1 MTLVSK
7 AFTTNLG
14 AFLRATGPF
23 FACVRLNFKQGWL
36 RLSMGGVPKV
46 VPPAPASLAL
56 PSLLLALPML
66 PREARLARVRK
77 KGPKSLKVNLTTVLV
92 FLLELFL
99 APAGLFQVQFL
110 FSISTLALLLGQCP
124 I

>member
-1 MTLVSK
+1 M
-7 AFTTNLG
+7 
-14 AFLRATGPF
+14 PF
-23 FACVRLNFKQGWL
+23 FAYVRLNFEQEWL
-36 RLSMGGVPKV
+36 RLSMRGVPKV
-46 VPPAPASLAL
+46 VPPAPAF
-56 PSLLLALPML
+56 LALPML

>member
-1 MTLVSK
+1 VTLVSK

-46 VPPAPASLAL
+46 FRPPQLSYYLLSFTFAS
-56 PSLLLALPML
+56 
-66 PREARLARVRK
+66 ARSAVGPGKK
-77 KGPKSLKVNLTTVLV
+77 KGTEVP
-92 FLLELFL
+92 
-99 APAGLFQVQFL
+99 
-110 FSISTLALLLGQCP
+110 
-124 I
+124 

>member
-14 AFLRATGPF
+14 AFLRATMPF
-23 FACVRLNFKQGWL
+23 FAYVRLTFEQEWL
-36 RLSMGGVPKV
+36 RFSMRGVPKV
-46 VPPAPASLAL
+46 VPPAPASLA
-56 PSLLLALPML
+56 SLLALPML
-66 PREARLARVRK
+66 PREARLPRVRK

>member
-14 AFLRATGPF
+14 AFLRATMPF
-23 FACVRLNFKQGWL
+23 FAYVRLTFEQEWL
-36 RLSMGGVPKV
+36 RFSMRGVPKV
-46 VPPAPASLAL
+46 VPPAPA
-56 PSLLLALPML
+56 LLLALPLL

-99 APAGLFQVQFL
+99 APAGLSQVQLL

>member
-1 MTLVSK
+1 VTLVSK

-46 VPPAPASLAL
+46 FRPPQLSYYLLSFTFAS
-56 PSLLLALPML
+56 LLALPLL
-66 PREARLARVRK
+66 PREARLAQVRK

-99 APAGLFQVQFL
+99 APAGLSQVQ
-110 FSISTLALLLGQCP
+110 LLS
-124 I
+124 